1 MSCMKRIL
9 FIVMFLF
16 VCVLPTFADTM
27 VVQAL
32 TDISTTQPNK
42 DVRVRVMR
50 DCFLDGI
57 SFKIGYILE
66 GKMIVT
72 DPKRLKRNA
81 TFTFYPVNYIDL
93 EGNITH
99 LPILYYGK
107 FSPKFEID
115 AKGLAESAIAT
126 VANHFVKG
134 ISSGF
139 YAVQGAVQ
147 NKKGNPFKS
156 AVSNVYEHSFL
167 SYANK
172 GEPLEI
178 IKETIFGL
186 KFDECENCPMLED
199 E

>member
-1 MSCMKRIL
+1 MKKLLLTIL
-9 FIVMFLF
+9 FS
-16 VCVLPTFADTM
+16 VLTIIPAFADTM

-32 TDISTTQPNK
+32 TDISTTRPNQ
-42 DVRVRVMR
+42 DVKVRVMR

-57 SFKIGYILE
+57 SLKIGYVLE
-66 GKMIVT
+66 GKIIVT
-72 DPKRLKRNA
+72 DPKRMKRNA
-81 TFTFYPVNYIDL
+81 TFTFYPINYIDN
-93 EGNITH
+93 EGRTIH
-99 LPILYYGK
+99 IPELYYGK
-107 FSPKFEID
+107 FSPKFELD
-115 AKGLAESAIAT
+115 PKGLAESAVLS

-147 NKKGNPFKS
+147 NKKGNPFTS

-167 SYANK
+167 SYVEK

-178 IKETIFGL
+178 IKETMFGL
-186 KFDECENCPMLED
+186 KFDECENCPMLE

>member
-1 MSCMKRIL
+1 MFM
-9 FIVMFLF
+9 FIGLV
-16 VCVLPTFADTM
+16 PAFADTM

-32 TDISTTQPNK
+32 TDISTTEPAK
-42 DVRVRVMR
+42 DIRVRVMR

-81 TFTFYPVNYIDL
+81 TFTFYPINYIDN

-99 LPILYYGK
+99 IPILYYGK
-107 FSPKFEID
+107 FSPKFELDVRSI
-115 AKGLAESAIAT
+115 AESAVAT
-126 VANHFVKG
+126 VADHFVKG

-156 AVSNVYEHSFL
+156 AVANVYEHSVL

-172 GEPLEI
+172 GEPLVV

-186 KFDECENCPMLED
+186 KFQECENCPMLE